1 MIKHLITAT
10 DKFNY
15 NKLHSVLKFFTQGN
29 IIALRALDLFLIDKT
44 NTDIVY
50 ENTPVL
56 ILDLEDVI
64 KDKIGEITEENF
76 PERHDFLMQ
85 HKFILPIGIV
95 VGEHDNSLSNTL
107 PFLYIDSHIT
117 PDEDSFKFQCEISL
131 LQPFV
136 GNARFLSEE
145 AKDVLRTL
153 KTEYFKWINDNFSII
168 KDEVNLSDNTRVEL
182 RYTPKVKNN
191 D

>member
-10 DKFNY
+10 DRFNY
-15 NKLHSVLKFFTQGN
+15 NKLHSLLKFFTQGN
-29 IIALRALDLFLIDKT
+29 IIALSALNLSLTDKT

-50 ENTPVL
+50 KNTAVL
-56 ILDLEDVI
+56 ILNLEDVI
-64 KDKIGEITEENF
+64 KDKIGEPTEENST
-76 PERHDFLMQ
+76 ERYDFLMQ
-85 HKFILPIGIV
+85 HKFTLPLGIV
-95 VGEHDNSLSNTL
+95 MSEHNSSLSNKL
-107 PFLYIDSHIT
+107 PFLHIDSYAT
-117 PDEDSFKFQCEISL
+117 LDKAPFKCQREISL

-136 GNARFLSEE
+136 GNSRFLSEE

-153 KTEYFKWINDNFSII
+153 KTEYFKLINDNFNII
-168 KDEVNLSDNTRVEL
+168 KDGVKLSDNTQAEL